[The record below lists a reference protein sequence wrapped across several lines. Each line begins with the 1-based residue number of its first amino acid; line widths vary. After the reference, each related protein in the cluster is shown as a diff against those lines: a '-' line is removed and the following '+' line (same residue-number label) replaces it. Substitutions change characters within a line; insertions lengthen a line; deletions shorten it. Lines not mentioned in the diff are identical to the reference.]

1 MAFSDAGTKIGHL
14 SPWETF
20 KSFALHNA
28 LQTIEGKLQTR
39 ACDLLGERV
48 GLKERHRHHQARTRA
63 HAQPNRDCPHL
74 QPSEKPSP
82 SKLKPGRGGRGGL
95 LQTPVQTL
103 CKPLQTL
110 TISLQTLWV
119 AVFGSS
125 KIIAKHKP
133 RGHSGFPR
141 CPTEQPFY
149 NSK

>member
-1 MAFSDAGTKIGHL
+1 MAFSDAGTNIGHL

-20 KSFALHNA
+20 KAFVLHNA

-48 GLKERHRHHQARTRA
+48 GLKNDIAIARRA
-63 HAQPNRDCPHL
+63 HALMPNPIAIAPTFSL
-74 QPSEKPSP
+74 QRSRRPRGSSP
-82 SKLKPGRGGRGGL
+82 GGGGGGL
-95 LQTPVQTL
+95 LQTLVQTL

-110 TISLQTLWV
+110 TISLQTPWV
-119 AVFGSS
+119 AVFGCS
-125 KIIAKHKP
+125 KIIAKRRA